1 MEKKK
6 MRIKIKSYDSKLV
19 DSSAK
24 KIVSVVEQSGAKA
37 IGPIPLPTKIEKYTI
52 LRSVHK
58 FKKTQEAF
66 EIRTHK
72 RVIDITNYS
81 PATVDQLNRITLPTG
96 VDIKITA

>member
-6 MRIKIKSYDSKLV
+6 MRIKIKSYDSKLL

-24 KIVSVVEQSGAKA
+24 KIVSIAEQSGANAK
-37 IGPIPLPTKIEKYTI
+37 GPIPLPTKIEKYTI

-72 RVIDITNYS
+72 RLIDITNFK
-81 PATVDQLNRITLPTG
+81 PETIDQLNRITLPSG
-96 VDIKITA
+96 VDIKITI